1 MLYNQNSFDEELKK
15 ATGKRLNYL
24 FVLVF
29 VALAVLI
36 VRLSFVQL
44 AQGSL
49 YLQRAE
55 TNRYIQQ
62 SVPAPRG
69 QIYDRDHNLLV
80 TNKPSFAVLYTI
92 LSKDVQDP
100 QKISS
105 MLAPVLHKTS
115 DEILNTMDLKG
126 QHYMLSMARR
136 LFTNA
141 GDEQV
146 AYIKEHQADLPGV
159 NVVVEPIRHYE
170 RNSFACHVLGYLN
183 NIPGD
188 FWEQHKDEY
197 QQTDLIGMAGVEREY
212 EKYLRGKAGKLQVE
226 VNIYNQPLQD
236 QRLVEPIKGHDL
248 VLTLNSNLQAATE
261 QALAERVQ
269 NLKRTVRTV
278 QNGAAI
284 AMDPKTGEILAMASY
299 PSYDPNIWIK
309 GVTEKEYQEQFAPA
323 EMNRSLQQLY
333 QPGSTVKMATEL
345 IGFKEG
351 VIKPGSVIYDP
362 GRIQVGYLPNGKP
375 NYIKSWK
382 TIGYADSYRAL
393 AESSNVYMIRSFLN
407 LAGYREDMPTAQVND
422 FLKNRLPNTMDKIE
436 NYHKEFGMGPTTT
449 DVDLP
454 YEAEGQITR
463 EGYVSD
469 LAFSAIGQTE
479 NYTVMQLAQY
489 VSTIANDGKRMKPH
503 VVKEIVPPGGT
514 SESIPVVQQGQL
526 SFAPEHLRAVQRG
539 MYDVTNKTY
548 GTFYSVFGNYPVK
561 IAGKTGTAETGRGTE
576 NSLFV
581 GYAPADNPQI
591 AVAILIPDNT
601 PDGHSSD
608 TLGPLARAM
617 FDAYFHVQSKPTVQA
632 KKKPTRH

>member
-1 MLYNQNSFDEELKK
+1 MYHFNQNSLDEELKK

-29 VALAVLI
+29 VALTILI

-69 QIYDRDHNLLV
+69 LIYDRDRNLLV
-80 TNKPSFAVLYTI
+80 TNKPSFAILYTI

-100 QKISS
+100 AKIAG
-105 MLAPVLHKTS
+105 MLAPVLHKQPE
-115 DEILNTMDLKG
+115 EIVSSMDLKG
-126 QHYMLSMARR
+126 QHFMLSTARK
-136 LFTNA
+136 LVSDA

-146 AYIKEHQADLPGV
+146 AFIKEHQLDLPGV

-170 RNSFACHVLGYLN
+170 RNNFASHVLGYLN

-188 FWEQHKDEY
+188 FWQQHKDEY
-197 QQTDLIGMAGVEREY
+197 QQSDQIGFAGVEKQY
-212 EKYLRGKAGKLQVE
+212 EQYLHGKAGKLQVE

-236 QRLVEPIKGHDL
+236 QRIVDPIKGHDL
-248 VLTLNSNLQAATE
+248 VLTLDSNLQAATE

-269 NLKRTVRTV
+269 NLKRSVRTV
-278 QNGAAI
+278 QNGMAI
-284 AMDPKTGEILAMASY
+284 AMNPKTGEILAMASY

-309 GVTEKEYQEQFAPA
+309 GVTQKEYTEQFAPA
-323 EMNRSLQQLY
+323 EMNRAIQQVY

-351 VIKPGSVIYDP
+351 VIQPGSVIYDP
-362 GRIQVGYLPNGKP
+362 GKIQVGYLPNGKP

-393 AESSNVYMIRSFLN
+393 AESSNVYMISSFLK
-407 LAGYREDMPTAQVND
+407 LAGYREDMPAAQVND
-422 FLKNRLPNTMDKIE
+422 FLQNRLPAAMNKVM

-449 DVDLP
+449 GIDLP

-469 LAFSAIGQTE
+469 IAFASIGQTE
-479 NYTVMQLAQY
+479 NYTLLQLAQY
-489 VSTIANDGKRMKPH
+489 VSTIANNGKRMQPH
-503 VVKEIVPPGGT
+503 VVKEIIPPNGT
-514 SESIPVVQQGQL
+514 PEVIQPVMQNQL
-526 SFAPEHLRAVQRG
+526 SFAPEHLRAVQKG
-539 MYDVTNKTY
+539 MYDVTNKPY
-548 GTFYSVFGNYPVK
+548 GTFYSVFGKYPVK

-576 NSLFV
+576 HSLYV
-581 GYAPADNPQI
+581 GYAPYDDPQV
-591 AVAILIPDNT
+591 AVAILIPDNVR
-601 PDGHSSD
+601 DGHSSD

-617 FDAYFHVQSKPTVQA
+617 FDAYFHPQ
-632 KKKPTRH
+632 KK